1 MQNDRYTMIPFN
13 YMPKCSQEHV
23 LLMGIRTCM
32 GKMILFSGWWLQWR
46 ERETEMEGELV
57 LYSI

>member
-32 GKMILFSGWWLQWR
+32 GKMIHTILR
-46 ERETEMEGELV
+46 MVVTMEGERD
-57 LYSI
+57 